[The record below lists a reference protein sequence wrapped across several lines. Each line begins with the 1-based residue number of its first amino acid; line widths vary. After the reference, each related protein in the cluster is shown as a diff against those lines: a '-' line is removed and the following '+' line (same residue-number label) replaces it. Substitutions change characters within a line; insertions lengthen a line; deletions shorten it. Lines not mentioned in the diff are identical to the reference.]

1 MLQHGRPG
9 NRPDKHYISLG
20 YSSPLLPLHHLS
32 PTGSPAAFLTH
43 ALFLQHILRHLKT
56 PLLSDLCVCLH
67 ALNPGVSSLHGWDPP
82 PSVNR
87 YSSPHHNWA
96 GGPHKLALNM
106 LSFFA
111 GLMSA
116 NIKKGRKNVWQ
127 GGKRW
132 NHSSKQPQR
141 IYLTEGER
149 QARGVETRD
158 ERRSGWEYKYVHMKP
173 HYSHVSSHY
182 LLISSPAGCC
192 LPVMT
197 SILQIS
203 SCSQT

>member
-1 MLQHGRPG
+1 M
-9 NRPDKHYISLG
+9 
-20 YSSPLLPLHHLS
+20 SPEN
-32 PTGSPAAFLTH
+32 TAALWYV
-43 ALFLQHILRHLKT
+43 
-56 PLLSDLCVCLH
+56 CVCVF
-67 ALNPGVSSLHGWDPP
+67 ACVEPGCLFSSWVRPRLP
-82 PSVNR
+82 PSLR

-96 GGPHKLALNM
+96 GGPHKHALNM

-111 GLMSA
+111 RLMSA

-132 NHSSKQPQR
+132 NYSSKQPQR

-149 QARGVETRD
+149 QARGAETRD

-173 HYSHVSSHY
+173 HYSHVNSHY
-182 LLISSPAGCC
+182 LLISGAAGRR

-203 SCSQT
+203 SCSQTEFVWVVSAESVPHDTQTPALSWRHTGDGGTSGPPHSQH